1 MTPAR
6 PPAPAD
12 TAALLDHVLTH
23 FHEAH
28 RRDLPALLA
37 LARALPASPQAQ
49 ALTEHVARFGQ
60 ALEAHMFKEEM
71 RLFPMMEQGGHTLI
85 AQLIDD
91 MAREH
96 RQHEA
101 AVAELQRL
109 RAALPGDAVA
119 AATLFDGAL
128 TCLLDELAAHV
139 AIEDADLF
147 PRFLPGGPA
156 ESAAVA
162 PSCDDS
168 QPG

>member
-12 TAALLDHVLTH
+12 AAALLDHVLTH

-101 AVAELQRL
+101 AVDELRHL
-109 RAALPGDAVA
+109 RAALPADA
-119 AATLFDGAL
+119 AAAAKGGGGFDTAL
-128 TCLLDELAAHV
+128 ARLLDDLAAHV
-139 AIEDADLF
+139 QAEDEHLF
-147 PRFLPGGPA
+147 PRFL
-156 ESAAVA
+156 AADPPRTA
-162 PSCDDS
+162 AR
-168 QPG
+168 